1 MESDEGK
8 KHFPVRA
15 YIQNTFGSLLNDALY
30 ELQRTRGK
38 CPECQEL
45 LTVKGSA
52 KYIGEYLIKNL
63 PANEK

>member
-15 YIQNTFGSLLNDALY
+15 YVQNTFGSLLNDALY
-30 ELQRTRGK
+30 QLERTRGK
-38 CPECQEL
+38 HPELEEL
-45 LTVKGSA
+45 KTVKGSV